1 MAAASLSASAQVSAG
16 IDIDATHT
24 TPLNSNFSGFND
36 EVVFPAEYFDC
47 RFNNLA
53 AQLSPVWLRYSGGIL
68 A

>member
-1 MAAASLSASAQVSAG
+1 MSASAQVYAA

-36 EVVFPAEYFDC
+36 EVVFPAEYFDY

-53 AQLSPVWLRYSGGIL
+53 AQLSPGWLRYSGGIL